1 MKPKRKAPA
10 VAATTIGSQEK
21 QTSDLN
27 LTLLPLPKQARPDA
41 RFGAKPHKTLHRSP
55 EGFVLVTWP
64 QGRVRWAGSTLPEA
78 HRTARELQKQDKLP
92 IDWEGAL

>member
-1 MKPKRKAPA
+1 MKPKRKAPT

-21 QTSDLN
+21 QTSDPDLI
-27 LTLLPLPKQARPDA
+27 LVPLPKQARPDA